1 MEGRLILRKDGKPN
15 EYGEY
20 PVVIQY
26 CTQGKAVRKSSDIKV
41 APEHWLDG
49 KGGLNK
55 YVKGGRDGHPKAELL
70 NNRLK
75 KFKETYDK
83 MIDEHLGDGNKIITE
98 AALRAIL
105 NGTYQ
110 QHKESQEGK
119 VPFIPFVL
127 EHSEKRYKTG
137 EISVS
142 VWENEKSYMRKFNK
156 FLRTMKRMNTN
167 ESNTLYCRDV
177 DVDLINDYIIWRK
190 EVEGNA
196 KATIN
201 KALTPIIEA
210 VKKCCRKGWISRE
223 EYDEI
228 CDLRPKGEGKSYDDS
243 MEKEW
248 LSIEQLRKFK
258 KVVGK
263 VKYERTREIA
273 DIFLFA
279 CFSSLRMSDLM
290 TLKWSEI
297 DMEENM
303 IKHKQYKGHRH
314 KAKML
319 YIPLNDTSR
328 DILERWK
335 GRYEEFVFGLL
346 PSGYDLSDDAA
357 FLKVKNAK
365 TKTINQSLHS
375 IGDKMGLPFNL
386 HIHLGRHTYAM
397 MGFNLF
403 GDDAVKT
410 TSSILGHAS
419 TQITEKVYA
428 TLLPNTIAE
437 RVGDKLNVQLD

>member
-49 KGGLNK
+49 KGGLHK
-55 YVKGGRDGHPKAELL
+55 YIKGGKDGNPKAELL
-70 NNRLK
+70 NNKLR
-75 KFKETYDK
+75 KFKETHDK

-110 QHKESQEGK
+110 QHKETQEGK

-127 EHSEKRYKTG
+127 EHNEGLYKTDKIG
-137 EISVS
+137 VS
-142 VWENEKSYMRKFNK
+142 VWMNVKSYMNKFDK
-156 FLRTMKRMNTN
+156 FLRTIKRLNTN
-167 ESNTLYCRDV
+167 ENNVLYCRDI
-177 DVDLINDYIIWRK
+177 DVDLINDYIVWRK
-190 EVEGNA
+190 EVEGNSN
-196 KATIN
+196 ATIN
-201 KALTPIIEA
+201 KALSPIIKT
-210 VKKCCRKGWISRE
+210 VKVCCRKGWISRE
-223 EYDEI
+223 ECEEI
-228 CDLRPKGEGKSYDDS
+228 SDLYLNAEGKSVDDS
-243 MEKEW
+243 IEKEF
-248 LSIEQLRKFK
+248 LTIEQLRKFK
-258 KVVGK
+258 EIVGK
-263 VKYERTREIA
+263 VKHQRTREIA

-279 CFSSLRMSDLM
+279 CFAGLRMSDLM

-297 DMEENM
+297 DMDKNM
-303 IKHKQYKGHRH
+303 IKHMQYKGHNR
-314 KAKML
+314 KAKIL

-328 DILERWK
+328 EILERWN

-346 PSGYDLSDDAA
+346 PSGYDLSDDAD
-357 FLKVKNAK
+357 FIKVKN
-365 TKTINQSLHS
+365 TKDRTINQSLKS

-397 MGFNLF
+397 MALNG
-403 GDDAVKT
+403 GVDIKT
-410 TSSILGHAS
+410 TSSMLGHAS
-419 TQITEKVYA
+419 TMVTEKVYA

-437 RVGDKLNVQLD
+437 IVGDKLNVQLD

>member
-70 NNRLK
+70 NNKLK

-110 QHKESQEGK
+110 QHKETQEGK

-127 EHSEKRYKTG
+127 EHNEGLYKTDKIG
-137 EISVS
+137 VS
-142 VWENEKSYMRKFNK
+142 VWMNVKSYMNKFDK
-156 FLRTMKRMNTN
+156 FLRTIKRLNTN
-167 ESNTLYCRDV
+167 ENNVLYCRDI

-190 EVEGNA
+190 EVEGNSN
-196 KATIN
+196 ATIN
-201 KALTPIIEA
+201 KALSPIIKT
-210 VKKCCRKGWISRE
+210 VKVCCRKGWISRE
-223 EYDEI
+223 ECEEI
-228 CDLRPKGEGKSYDDS
+228 SDLYLNAEGKSVDDS
-243 MEKEW
+243 IEKEF
-248 LSIEQLRKFK
+248 LTIEQLRKFK
-258 KVVGK
+258 EVVR
-263 VKYERTREIA
+263 VAKYERTREIA
-273 DIFLFA
+273 DMFLFA
-279 CFSSLRMSDLM
+279 CFAGLRLSDLM
-290 TLKWSEI
+290 TLKWSDI
-297 DMEENM
+297 DMEKNM
-303 IKHKQYKGHRH
+303 ISHMQYKGHNR

-319 YIPLNDTSR
+319 YIPLNDISR
-328 DILERWK
+328 DILDRWN

-357 FLKVKNAK
+357 FLKVKNTREA
-365 TKTINQSLHS
+365 TINQSLRS
-375 IGDKMGLPFNL
+375 VGDKMELPFNL

-397 MGFNLF
+397 MALNG
-403 GDDAVKT
+403 GVDIKT
-410 TSSILGHAS
+410 TSSLLGHAS
-419 TQITEKVYA
+419 TMVTEKVYA

-437 RVGDKLNVQLD
+437 RVGDKLNVKLD

>member
-41 APEHWLDG
+41 APEYWLDG

-70 NNRLK
+70 NNKLR
-75 KFKETYDK
+75 KFKKTHDE

-110 QHKESQEGK
+110 QHKETQEGK

-127 EHSEKRYKTG
+127 EHNEGLYKTDKIG
-137 EISVS
+137 VS
-142 VWENEKSYMRKFNK
+142 VWMNVKSYMNKFDK
-156 FLRTMKRMNTN
+156 FLRTIKRLNTN
-167 ESNTLYCRDV
+167 ESNVLYCRDI
-177 DVDLINDYIIWRK
+177 DVDLIKDYIIWRK
-190 EVEGNA
+190 EVEGNSN
-196 KATIN
+196 ATIN
-201 KALTPIIEA
+201 KALSPIIKT
-210 VKKCCRKGWISRE
+210 VKVCCRKGWISRE
-223 EYDEI
+223 ECEEI
-228 CDLRPKGEGKSYDDS
+228 SDLYLNAEGKSVDDS
-243 MEKEW
+243 IEKEF
-248 LSIEQLRKFK
+248 LTIEQLRKFK
-258 KVVGK
+258 EIVGK
-263 VKYERTREIA
+263 VKHQRTREIA

-279 CFSSLRMSDLM
+279 CFAGLRMSDLM

-297 DMEENM
+297 DIDKGM
-303 IKHKQYKGHRH
+303 ISHMQYKGHNRR
-314 KAKML
+314 AKML

-328 DILERWK
+328 EILERWN
-335 GRYEEFVFGLL
+335 GRYEDFVFGLL
-346 PSGYDLSDDAA
+346 PSGYDLSDDAD
-357 FLKVKNAK
+357 FIKVKN
-365 TKTINQSLHS
+365 TKDRTINQSLKS

-397 MGFNLF
+397 MALNG
-403 GDDAVKT
+403 GVDIKT
-410 TSSILGHAS
+410 TSSMLGHAS
-419 TQITEKVYA
+419 TMVTEKVYA

-437 RVGDKLNVQLD
+437 IVGDKLNVQLD

>member
-49 KGGLNK
+49 KGGLHK
-55 YVKGGRDGHPKAELL
+55 YIKGGKDGHQKAELL
-70 NNRLK
+70 NNKLR
-75 KFKETYDK
+75 KFKKTHDE

-110 QHKESQEGK
+110 QHKETQEGK

-127 EHSEKRYKTG
+127 EHNEGLYKTDKIG
-137 EISVS
+137 VS
-142 VWENEKSYMRKFNK
+142 VWMNVKSYMNKFDK
-156 FLRTMKRMNTN
+156 FLRTIKRLNTN
-167 ESNTLYCRDV
+167 ESNVLYCRDI
-177 DVDLINDYIIWRK
+177 DVDLIKDYIIWRK
-190 EVEGNA
+190 EVEGNSN
-196 KATIN
+196 ATIN
-201 KALTPIIEA
+201 KALSPIIKT
-210 VKKCCRKGWISRE
+210 VKVCCRKGWISRE
-223 EYDEI
+223 ECEEI
-228 CDLRPKGEGKSYDDS
+228 SDLYLNAEGKSVDDS
-243 MEKEW
+243 IEKEF
-248 LSIEQLRKFK
+248 LTIEQLRKFK
-258 KVVGK
+258 EIVSK
-263 VKYERTREIA
+263 VKHQRTREIA

-279 CFSSLRMSDLM
+279 CFAGLRMSDLM

-297 DMEENM
+297 DIDKGM
-303 IKHKQYKGHRH
+303 ISHMQYKGHNRR
-314 KAKML
+314 AKML

-328 DILERWK
+328 EILERWK
-335 GRYEEFVFGLL
+335 DKYEEFVFGLL
-346 PSGYDLSDDAA
+346 PSGYDLSDDAD
-357 FLKVKNAK
+357 FIKVKN
-365 TKTINQSLHS
+365 TKDRTINQSLKS

-397 MGFNLF
+397 MALNG
-403 GDDAVKT
+403 GVDIKT
-410 TSSILGHAS
+410 TSSMLGHAS
-419 TQITEKVYA
+419 TMVTEKVYA

-437 RVGDKLNVQLD
+437 IVGDKLNVQLD

>member
-49 KGGLNK
+49 KGGLHK
-55 YVKGGRDGHPKAELL
+55 YIKGGKDGHPKAELL
-70 NNRLK
+70 NNKLR

-110 QHKESQEGK
+110 QHKETQEGK
-119 VPFIPFVL
+119 MPFIPFVL
-127 EHSEKRYKTG
+127 EHNEGLYKTDKIG
-137 EISVS
+137 VS
-142 VWENEKSYMRKFNK
+142 VWMNVKSYMNKFDK
-156 FLRTMKRMNTN
+156 FLRTIKRLNTN
-167 ESNTLYCRDV
+167 ENNILYCRDI

-190 EVEGNA
+190 EVEGNSN
-196 KATIN
+196 ATIN
-201 KALTPIIEA
+201 KALSPIIKT
-210 VKKCCRKGWISRE
+210 VKVCCRKGWISRE
-223 EYDEI
+223 ECEEI
-228 CDLRPKGEGKSYDDS
+228 SDLYLNAEGKSVDDS
-243 MEKEW
+243 IEKEF
-248 LSIEQLRKFK
+248 LTIEQLRKFK
-258 KVVGK
+258 EIVGK
-263 VKYERTREIA
+263 VKHQRTREIA

-279 CFSSLRMSDLM
+279 CFAGLRMSDLM

-297 DMEENM
+297 DIDKGM
-303 IKHKQYKGHRH
+303 ISHMQYKGHNRR
-314 KAKML
+314 AKML

-328 DILERWK
+328 EILERWN

-346 PSGYDLSDDAA
+346 PSGYDLSDDAD
-357 FLKVKNAK
+357 FIKVKN
-365 TKTINQSLHS
+365 TKDRTINQSLKS

-397 MGFNLF
+397 MALNG
-403 GDDAVKT
+403 GVDIKT
-410 TSSILGHAS
+410 TSSMLGHAS
-419 TQITEKVYA
+419 TMVTEKVYA

-437 RVGDKLNVQLD
+437 IVGDKLNVQLD

>member
-49 KGGLNK
+49 KGGLHK
-55 YVKGGRDGHPKAELL
+55 YIKGGKDGHPKAELL
-70 NNRLK
+70 NNKLR
-75 KFKETYDK
+75 KFKETHDK

-110 QHKESQEGK
+110 QHKETQEGK

-127 EHSEKRYKTG
+127 EHNEGLYKTG
-137 EISVS
+137 KISVS
-142 VWENEKSYMRKFNK
+142 TWENVKSYMNKFDK
-156 FLRTMKRMNTN
+156 FLRTIKRLNTN
-167 ESNTLYCRDV
+167 ENNILYCRDI
-177 DVDLINDYIIWRK
+177 DVDLIRDYTIWRK
-190 EVEGNA
+190 EVESNA
-196 KATIN
+196 PATIN
-201 KALTPIIEA
+201 KALSPIIKT
-210 VKKCCRKGWISRE
+210 VKVCCRKEWISRE
-223 EYDEI
+223 ECEEI
-228 CDLRPKGEGKSYDDS
+228 SDLYLNAEGKSVDDS
-243 MEKEW
+243 IEKEF
-248 LSIEQLRKFK
+248 LTIEQLRKFK
-258 KVVGK
+258 EIVGK
-263 VKYERTREIA
+263 VKHQRTREIA

-279 CFSSLRMSDLM
+279 CFAGLRMSDLM

-297 DMEENM
+297 DIDKGM
-303 IKHKQYKGHRH
+303 ISHMQYKGHNRR
-314 KAKML
+314 AKML

-328 DILERWK
+328 EILERWN
-335 GRYEEFVFGLL
+335 GRYEDFVFGLL
-346 PSGYDLSDDAA
+346 PSGYDLSDDAD
-357 FLKVKNAK
+357 FIKVKN
-365 TKTINQSLHS
+365 TKDRTINQSLKS

-397 MGFNLF
+397 MALNG
-403 GDDAVKT
+403 GVDIKT
-410 TSSILGHAS
+410 TSSMLGHAS
-419 TQITEKVYA
+419 TMVTEKVYA

-437 RVGDKLNVQLD
+437 IVGDKLNVQLD

>member
-49 KGGLNK
+49 KGGLHK
-55 YVKGGRDGHPKAELL
+55 YIKGGKDGHPKAELL
-70 NNRLK
+70 NNKLR
-75 KFKETYDK
+75 KFKETHDK

-110 QHKESQEGK
+110 QHKETQEGK

-127 EHSEKRYKTG
+127 EHNEGLYKTDKIG
-137 EISVS
+137 VS
-142 VWENEKSYMRKFNK
+142 VWMNVKSYMNKFDK
-156 FLRTMKRMNTN
+156 FLRTIKRLNTN
-167 ESNTLYCRDV
+167 ESNVLYCRDI

-190 EVEGNA
+190 EVEGNSN
-196 KATIN
+196 ATIN
-201 KALTPIIEA
+201 KALSPIIKT
-210 VKKCCRKGWISRE
+210 VKVCCRKGWISRE
-223 EYDEI
+223 ECEEI
-228 CDLRPKGEGKSYDDS
+228 SDLYLNAEGKSVDDS
-243 MEKEW
+243 IEKEF
-248 LSIEQLRKFK
+248 LTIEQLRKFK
-258 KVVGK
+258 EIVGK
-263 VKYERTREIA
+263 VKHQRTREIA

-279 CFSSLRMSDLM
+279 CFAGLRMSDLM

-297 DMEENM
+297 DIDKGM
-303 IKHKQYKGHRH
+303 ISHMQYKGHNRR
-314 KAKML
+314 AKML

-328 DILERWK
+328 EILERLN
-335 GRYEEFVFGLL
+335 GRYEDFVFGLL
-346 PSGYDLSDDAA
+346 PSGYDLSDDAD
-357 FLKVKNAK
+357 FIKVKN
-365 TKTINQSLHS
+365 TKDRTINQSLKS

-397 MGFNLF
+397 MALNG
-403 GDDAVKT
+403 GVDIKT
-410 TSSILGHAS
+410 TSSMLGHAS
-419 TQITEKVYA
+419 TMVTEKVYA

-437 RVGDKLNVQLD
+437 IVGDKLNVQLD